1 MLFVY
6 DIFKSSCF
14 FFGENSSRLLSAKE
28 PTRFVGC
35 WYLLKPLLH
44 NQVLIGLQIYNIRK

>member
-28 PTRFVGC
+28 PMHFVSH

-44 NQVLIGLQIYNIRK
+44 NQVIIGLQTYNSRK